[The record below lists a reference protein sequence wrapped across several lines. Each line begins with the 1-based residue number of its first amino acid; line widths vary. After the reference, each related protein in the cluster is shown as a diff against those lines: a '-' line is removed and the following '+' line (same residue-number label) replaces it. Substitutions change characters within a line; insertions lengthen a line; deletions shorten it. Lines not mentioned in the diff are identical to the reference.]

1 MCINKLCLSV
11 EYWHQIFTETLR
23 NKSLKR
29 ICQQLSLIMHPEM
42 SHIFKSQRSGIIK
55 TQSRMYLLDR
65 KQTNKQNKTKSTTD
79 QSNKQTNQN
88 HQALKDIE

>member
-1 MCINKLCLSV
+1 
-11 EYWHQIFTETLR
+11 
-23 NKSLKR
+23 
-29 ICQQLSLIMHPEM
+29 
-42 SHIFKSQRSGIIK
+42 
-55 TQSRMYLLDR
+55 MYLLDR